1 MKLKK
6 TIEVSVVVV
15 HYGHGGEVFRCLSKL
30 KIIKSKFKSAE
41 FILVDNNEEKLEK
54 TIFRK
59 KYPWVKYMPSQ
70 KNLGWGGGR
79 NFGIRYA
86 AGKYIFSLDSD
97 ILIDLKSFKNIYNV
111 LKKDPKIGMVVPRIK
126 NISGRFTPE
135 ATKELTPIRGIYFL
149 SFVNKIFPRSFV
161 VKDYLM
167 NGWNRQTSRKVE
179 VGQLAAFIIKKEACD
194 VIGKFDEN
202 LFLYFEEN
210 DVSKRLEKNGYK
222 IYFDSKSEVTH
233 LESKG
238 TLKNSDEIKNAFA
251 RSRHYYFKKHYGI
264 LPALIVEAFA
274 RFSKSTLLVLGI
286 LVLGTF
292 LRFYRLIPNLVLNGE
307 MGTDYMNVWNIVH
320 GTRTFLIGPRTSHEW
335 FFIPPVSYW
344 IYSVLLFFAKFNPIV
359 INIFWAIVGS
369 FSILVSYYYL
379 RKLFDEKIALI
390 SSFLLAVSPAWITLT
405 RDSRYNAPAG
415 IIFFPYL
422 WYLLKSINNKG
433 KSLGVLGLILGL
445 SMSFF
450 PSPLLLIPAIVVS
463 FIYYKIRPKLKYVF
477 HFFLGFLI
485 PNITFIIY
493 EMTNRFTITLQLLAW
508 IPYRVIGFFGLYP
521 KNNVDSKVISQ
532 NVYSIYQFF
541 KDSFVPDSYIV
552 SIGLFALMFVGLL
565 VWVSKALRDRNK
577 EMSFVLLFIN
587 LVVVYL
593 GLFIH
598 GDPPEHY
605 FLAIFPIPLILLA
618 FLIIKTFKDKFI
630 VTTLTILIGGLCLW
644 SLINRNWFYQ
654 DMPRSEY
661 IQTAPPYS
669 VQLSVVGKIIKD
681 SEGSVFSISRIGV
694 NDKFENEFANNY
706 IYLLTIRGAKIKN
719 DAGIRYT
726 IVEER
731 NSGKIPAGSKIW
743 ADGGVWIYKSIE

>member
-1 MKLKK
+1 MKKN
-6 TIEVSVVVV
+6 IEVSVIVG
-15 HYGHGGEVFRCLSKL
+15 HYGRGSEVYKCLDKL
-30 KIIKSKFKSAE
+30 KIIKSKFKSVE
-41 FILVDNNEEKLEK
+41 FILVDNNDAKLEK
-54 TIFRK
+54 NIFKRK
-59 KYPWVKYMPSQ
+59 YSWVKYIPSP
-70 KNLGWGGGR
+70 KNLGWGAGR
-79 NFGIRYA
+79 NLGIKHST
-86 AGKYIFSLDSD
+86 GKYIFSIDSD
-97 ILIDLKSFKNIYNV
+97 ILIDLQSFNNIYDI
-111 LKKDPKIGMVVPRIK
+111 LKKDGKIGMVIPRIK

-135 ATKELTPIRGIYFL
+135 ATKELTPVRGIFFL
-149 SFVNKIFPRSFV
+149 SFINKIFPRNYI

-167 NGWNRQTSRKVE
+167 NGWNRQTSRKVD
-179 VGQLAAFIIKKEACD
+179 VGQLGAFMIKKVVYD
-194 VIGKFDEN
+194 KIGKFDEN

-210 DVSKRLEKNGYK
+210 DISKRLKKFGYG
-222 IYFDSKSEVTH
+222 IYFDSKSEATH

-238 TLKNSDEIKNAFA
+238 TPKSSDEIKNVFA
-251 RSRHYYFKKHYGI
+251 HSRYHYFKKHYGI
-264 LPALIVEAFA
+264 ASALLVEIFA
-274 RFSKSTLLVLGI
+274 RFSKNTLIILGI
-286 LVLGTF
+286 FLLGIF
-292 LRFYRLIPNLVLNGE
+292 LRFYRLVPNLILNGE

-320 GTRTFLIGPRTSHEW
+320 GSRTFLIGPRTSHEW
-335 FFIPPVSYW
+335 FFISPLSYW
-344 IYSVLLFFAKFNPIV
+344 IYAILLILGKYNPIV
-359 INIFWAIVGS
+359 INVFWAIVGS
-369 FSILVSYYYL
+369 SSILVSYYYL
-379 RKLFDEKIALI
+379 KKLFNEKIALI
-390 SSFLLAVSPAWITLT
+390 SSFLLAVSPAWIMST

-422 WYLLKSINNKG
+422 WYLFKSIKDRG
-433 KSLGVLGLILGL
+433 RSLGILGFIL
-445 SMSFF
+445 GISMSFF
-450 PSPLLLIPAIVVS
+450 PSPLLLIPAMVVC

-477 HFFLGFLI
+477 HFILGFLI

-521 KNNVDSKVISQ
+521 KNNVNSKVISQ

-552 SIGLFALMFVGLL
+552 SIGLFALMVVGLL

-577 EMSFVLLFIN
+577 EMSFILLFIN

-644 SLINRNWFYQ
+644 SLISSNWFYQ
-654 DMPRSEY
+654 GMPRSEY

-706 IYLLTIRGAKIKN
+706 IYLLTIRGAKIKS
-719 DAGIRYT
+719 DAGIGYT